1 MVEFG
6 LGFTVRAISGC
17 GTACGTRSAIMS
29 PTARFIVAVKEK
41 RTAHMSPARTWEG
54 GVVV

>member
-41 RTAHMSPARTWEG
+41 RTAHMSPARTWRG
-54 GVVV
+54 G